1 MSNQSARRLRLGHQH
16 QVGSTHLRRGQLQE
30 EHAALHAHA
39 RRVCARKEDFRD
51 SCCKRRECATAR
63 GSQSVSNSKAAAP
76 PPFVQRCLVC
86 QLTQTHPKAVKAV
99 LAGRLVGWWSGWL
112 AAPFVVLVP
121 KRRVGTFALLYSIL
135 LRTGLQGH
143 PAGHLFSSGKK
154 VFFSPWQT

>member
-1 MSNQSARRLRLGHQH
+1 MSDQSARRLRLGHQH

-30 EHAALHAHA
+30 ERAALHART

-51 SCCKRRECATAR
+51 SCRKRKECATAR

-99 LAGRLVGWWSGWL
+99 LAGWLVVWLVGCSFRGFG
-112 AAPFVVLVP
+112 A
-121 KRRVGTFALLYSIL
+121 KDTGRVLYSSFAQDYKVTL
-135 LRTGLQGH
+135 LAICFH
-143 PAGHLFSSGKK
+143 PRKWSS
-154 VFFSPWQT
+154 SPLGRHE